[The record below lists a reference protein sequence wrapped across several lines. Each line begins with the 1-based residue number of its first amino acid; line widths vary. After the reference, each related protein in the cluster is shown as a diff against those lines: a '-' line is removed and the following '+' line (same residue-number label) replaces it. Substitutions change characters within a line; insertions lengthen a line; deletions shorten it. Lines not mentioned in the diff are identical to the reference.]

1 MWEFPILQI
10 PFPSNFDSISSN
22 ILEWI
27 NVDNFHEHRA
37 EVIEALI
44 PQTSILESK
53 WNLAS
58 VSENIGEI
66 WVERIIDEY
75 TGVHS
80 GGGMG
85 LTCRWVVDCFETAEV
100 KLRLGEALASIHN
113 EWYGKYESKTGD
125 LLIFPSYV
133 PYISSKPPMY
143 DTQTTVICFNIQYQF
158 PCSPLKMLSPI
169 FVNNPEY
176 IEGCN
181 AVASGFRHM
190 KDRYKLSLPIL
201 HLKAP
206 ANFQHIKDDIIAE
219 LAMLENCTPKSD
231 RYGMNTDFYDSYS
244 FDLPKYCQKVLDS
257 LKNELKII
265 QNTFSLQYP
274 ICTKT
279 IAKMWFQST
288 ANAQHHEAHT
298 HGERGDEKLSFVWYI
313 EFDPTVHRSTTFY
326 CPFRD
331 PVTGKLIKSDIP
343 VDEGDLVVFPSS
355 IVHEQ
360 LPSYSN
366 VRRTII
372 SFNHTPYLFHI
383 SPQQKLLWKSIAS
396 STNSRFIYQ

>member
-1 MWEFPILQI
+1 MWGFPILQI

-27 NVDNFHEHRA
+27 NVDKFHEHRA
-37 EVIEALI
+37 EVIEALM
-44 PQTSILESK
+44 PQTSLLESK

-66 WVERIIDEY
+66 WIERQPNEY
-75 TGVHS
+75 TGVHN

-85 LTCRWVVDCFETAEV
+85 LTCRWVVECFETTEV
-100 KLRLGEALASIHN
+100 KLFLDDVVASIHDMC
-113 EWYGKYESKTGD
+113 YGRYESKTGD

-176 IEGCN
+176 IKGRN
-181 AVASGFRHM
+181 TMTSGFRHL
-190 KDRYKLSLPIL
+190 KDKYIIVDNEICYFGEVSIPIL

-206 ANFQHIKDDIIAE
+206 ANFQHIKDDIVEE
-219 LAMLENCTPKSD
+219 LGMLENCTPKPD
-231 RYGMNTDFYDSYS
+231 GYMNTMNTMNTDYHDSCKGR
-244 FDLPKYCQKVLDS
+244 FVLPKYCQKVLDS

-265 QNTFSLQYP
+265 ENKFSLLYP
-274 ICTKT
+274 ISMNIKE
-279 IAKMWFQST
+279 MWFQST
-288 ANAQHHEAHT
+288 TNAQHHEAHI
-298 HGERGDEKLSFVWYI
+298 HGARGGVRLSFVWYI

-331 PVTGKLIKSDIP
+331 PMTGKLIKSDIP
-343 VDEGDLVVFPSS
+343 VDEGDLIVFPSS

-360 LPSYSN
+360 LPSYSS

-372 SFNHTPYLFHI
+372 SFNH
-383 SPQQKLLWKSIAS
+383 
-396 STNSRFIYQ
+396 RV

>member
-1 MWEFPILQI
+1 MWKFPILQI

-37 EVIEALI
+37 ELIEALI
-44 PQTSILESK
+44 PQTSLLESK
-53 WNLAS
+53 WNLGP

-66 WVERIIDEY
+66 WVERITDEY
-75 TGVHS
+75 TGYHS

-100 KLRLGEALASIHN
+100 KLCLDEVLASITGMC
-113 EWYGKYESKTGD
+113 YGKYESKIGD

-133 PYISSKPPMY
+133 PYTSSKPPMY

-176 IEGCN
+176 I
-181 AVASGFRHM
+181 
-190 KDRYKLSLPIL
+190 DKLSVPIL

-206 ANFQHIKDDIIAE
+206 TNFQHIKDDIIEE
-219 LAMLENCTPKSD
+219 LGMLENCTPKSD
-231 RYGMNTDFYDSYS
+231 RYGMNTDYYDSS
-244 FDLPKYCQKVLDS
+244 FGLPKYCQKVLDS

-274 ICTKT
+274 ICWKT
-279 IAKMWFQST
+279 LANMWFQST

-298 HGERGDEKLSFVWYI
+298 HGARGGGRLSFVWYI

-331 PVTGKLIKSDIP
+331 PMTGKLIKSDIP
-343 VDEGDLVVFPSS
+343 VEEGDLVVFPSS
-355 IVHEQ
+355 IYHEQ
-360 LPSYSN
+360 SPSHSS

-372 SFNHTPYLFHI
+372 SFNHAPENCFESCIKNHNI
-383 SPQQKLLWKSIAS
+383 SKNLSHTKFLPTKK
-396 STNSRFIYQ
+396 